1 MPRGLIRS
9 AAAWSLVCA
18 AIGPASGA
26 LAAPQSRAAAKYED
40 PYTLGDPKALEQAGY
55 VKIGSAELA
64 PGVSSSQIEHALAL
78 EQRICWIETAHF
90 KLGIELPA
98 MKPALQEKKGLEE
111 ELARLKKRLPRV
123 RTGGVVDGWTRAHL
137 CAQRAEDH
145 YADFV
150 KRFAIDENALKPDA
164 RYLGMQS
171 KYAILIFNKE
181 SSLGTFAQT
190 FMKRDTKTATQ
201 HHLDNGCMLYIDAL
215 EIHRP
220 EHRIDLGVRARLAYN
235 VASNL
240 MDGYGG
246 FYTHTPPWWREGF
259 AQVVARTV
267 NGQYAPMFDPR
278 MYENDQKQAWEWAPR
293 VSGRAKHNIAKTASA
308 LFAVQKSQDL
318 DFASTMDSWSRV
330 EFLLAQPG
338 DGARKF
344 LDALQQIDALKLEEG
359 ERVAKQSAALEASFG
374 FDAAGFDQ
382 KWRAWVLE
390 TYPKR

>member
-1 MPRGLIRS
+1 MRLPASRTTATSTLALGAALL
-9 AAAWSLVCA
+9 AAALGASE
-18 AIGPASGA
+18 PARA
-26 LAAPQSRAAAKYED
+26 QSKYED

-55 VKIGSAELA
+55 VKIGACEFA
-64 PGVSSSQIEHALAL
+64 PGINASQIEHALAL

-98 MKPALQEKKGLEE
+98 TKAALQEKKGLQE
-111 ELARLKKRLPRV
+111 ELERLKKRLPRV
-123 RTGGVVDGWTRAHL
+123 RTSGVVDGWTRAHL
-137 CAQRAEDH
+137 CAQRAEEL

-150 KRFAIDENALKPDA
+150 KRFAIDEAQLPKDA
-164 RYLGMQS
+164 PYLGMKS
-171 KYAILIFNKE
+171 KYAILLFIKE

-190 FMKRDTKTATQ
+190 FLKREVKGALQ
-201 HHLDNGCMLYIDAL
+201 HYLDSGCMLYLDAL
-215 EIHRP
+215 EVHKP
-220 EHRIDLGVRARLAYN
+220 EHRLDLGVRARLAYN

-240 MDGYGG
+240 VDGYGG
-246 FYTHTPPWWREGF
+246 FFTHTPPWWREGF
-259 AQVVARTV
+259 AQVIARTV

-293 VSGRAKHNIAKTASA
+293 VSGRARHNIAKSAAA

-318 DFASTMDSWSRV
+318 DFSSTMDAWSRV

-344 LDALQQIDALKLEEG
+344 LDALQKIDALKLEEG
-359 ERVAKQSAALEASFG
+359 ERVAQQSAALEASFG
-374 FDAAGFDQ
+374 FDPASFDQ

>member
-1 MPRGLIRS
+1 MLRRSIRS
-9 AAAWSLVCA
+9 ALLLPALCA
-18 AIGPASGA
+18 AVGLVPAADAEAQGRGA
-26 LAAPQSRAAAKYED
+26 AMYED
-40 PYTLGDPKALEQAGY
+40 PYTLGDAKALEQAGY

-64 PGVSSSQIEHALAL
+64 PGISSSQIEHALAL

-98 MKPALQEKKGLEE
+98 TKAALQEKKGLEE
-111 ELARLKKRLPRV
+111 ELERLKKRLPRV
-123 RTGGVVDGWTRAHL
+123 RTSGVVDGWTRAHL
-137 CAQRAEDH
+137 CAMRAEEH

-150 KRFAIDENALKPDA
+150 KRFAIDEQALKPDA
-164 RYLGMQS
+164 RYLGMKS
-171 KYAILIFNKE
+171 KYAILLFTKE

-190 FMKRDTKTATQ
+190 FLKRDVKAALQ
-201 HHLDNGCMLYIDAL
+201 HYLDSGCMLYVDAL
-215 EIHRP
+215 EVHKP
-220 EHRIDLGVRARLAYN
+220 EHRLDLGVRARLAYN

-240 MDGYGG
+240 VDGYGG
-246 FYTHTPPWWREGF
+246 FFTHTPPWWREGF
-259 AQVVARTV
+259 AQVVARGV

-293 VSGRAKHNIAKTASA
+293 VSGRAKHNIAKSAAA

-344 LDALQQIDALKLEEG
+344 LDALQQIDALRLEEG
-359 ERVAKQSAALEASFG
+359 ERVAKQAAALEASFG
-374 FDAAGFDQ
+374 FDPAGFDQ
-382 KWRAWVLE
+382 KWRSWVLE